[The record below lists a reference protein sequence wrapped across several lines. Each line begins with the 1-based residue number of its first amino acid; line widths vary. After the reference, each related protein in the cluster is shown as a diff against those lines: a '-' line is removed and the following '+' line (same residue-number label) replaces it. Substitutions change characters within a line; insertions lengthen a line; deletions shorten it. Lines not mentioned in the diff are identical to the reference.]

1 MLWPMFFLGVLIGAT
16 LGILGVCIIASSKG
30 PRSSRGSSSVSP
42 PLPLRG
48 TGSCNSLVK
57 NQVKVDGDWWDL
69 YETGREVVVI
79 SLGDG
84 LQIAPKTS
92 VAGWRMA

>member
-1 MLWPMFFLGVLIGAT
+1 MLWVGIILGILIGAT
-16 LGILGVCIIASSKG
+16 LGIWAACIFVASKG
-30 PRSSRGSSSVSP
+30 PRSSRELSSASP
-42 PLPLRG
+42 SRPLLG
-48 TGSCNSLVK
+48 TPRSNSPVK

-79 SLGDG
+79 CLGDS
-84 LQIAPKTS
+84 LQMVPKTS